1 MRLILILICCIAAML
16 IGCGFNTIPYSE
28 KTNVIEPNAAAMAHY
43 HWGLAYAKEGDLAQA
58 ITELEL
64 AIQNE
69 PGWVLPYF
77 NLGAVYGNS
86 GELDFAILAWER
98 ATQLDTNFAK
108 AHFNL
113 AVAYALRAQDSDSD
127 YPKHSD
133 IERSIASLREAIR
146 IDKTTLS
153 EAKNETAFDKI
164 RELPEYKALVETPE
178 PK

>member
-1 MRLILILICCIAAML
+1 MRLILIFCILTLL

-28 KTNVIEPNAAAMAHY
+28 KTDVIEPNAAAMAHY
-43 HWGLAYAKEGDLAQA
+43 QWGLAYAKEGDLAQA

-64 AIQNE
+64 AIENE

-77 NLGAVYGNS
+77 NLGAVYGNR
-86 GELDFAILAWER
+86 GDLDFAILAWER
-98 ATQLDTNFAK
+98 ATQLDTDFAK

-113 AVAYALRAQDSDSD
+113 AVAYSLRAEGTNDD
-127 YPKHSD
+127 YPKHAD

-146 IDKTTLS
+146 IDKKTLS
-153 EAKNETAFDKI
+153 AAKNETAFDKI
-164 RELPEYKALVETPE
+164 RELPEYKALVETRE

>member
-1 MRLILILICCIAAML
+1 MRLIPTFCISALL

-77 NLGAVYGNS
+77 NLGAVYGNR

-98 ATQLDTNFAK
+98 ATQLDADFAK

-113 AVAYALRAQDSDSD
+113 AVAYALRSQDSDSD
-127 YPKHSD
+127 YPKHID
-133 IERSIASLREAIR
+133 VERSLASLREAIR
-146 IDKTTLS
+146 VDKNTLS
-153 EAKNETAFDKI
+153 AAKMESAFDKI
-164 RELPEYKALVETPE
+164 RELPEFKVLVETPE